1 MTYAPR
7 VIENAREMRSNLL
20 LVRENA
26 KLCGFSYEVDDAI
39 TQLIEMVEFVLDG
52 EEELS

>member
-1 MTYAPR
+1 MSYES
-7 VIENAREMRSNLL
+7 VVVKNAREMRSNLL

-39 TQLIEMVEFVLDG
+39 SQLIEMVEFVIDG
-52 EEELS
+52 EEE